1 MNSAV
6 LVSDRIRASHRGSLA
21 LAAAGAILLS
31 AKVVFV
37 KLLYQ
42 HGLDAVD
49 VITLRMLTAGPL
61 FLAVAVRTWRQTPR
75 LRAGDL
81 LHIAGL
87 GFMGYYASSMLD
99 LIGLQYVSA
108 GLERMILFLTPSFVL
123 LLGILFLRR
132 RVRPVQWLSLV
143 VAYAGIA
150 LIFQHELSV
159 IGHPN
164 MVWGATLIGIS
175 AVMYAVYLLLSEG
188 LMQRIGALRLVALAL
203 CVSTVLCLAQYPLL
217 RPVGRLLELPA
228 PVWWLA
234 LVNGTVCTAL
244 PIFMTMVAVR
254 NIGAGHATQAGMIGP
269 ASTLLLAAWL
279 LDEPITAIQLA
290 GTALV
295 TAGILMLSFLQPA
308 PRPDPLAQ

>member
-6 LVSDRIRASHRGSLA
+6 LVADRIRMSHRGSLA
-21 LAAAGAILLS
+21 LAAAGAVLLS

-61 FLAVAVRTWRQTPR
+61 FLAVAVWTWRQTPR

-81 LHIAGL
+81 LRVAGL

-108 GLERMILFLTPSFVL
+108 GLERLILFLTPSFVL

-203 CVSTVLCLAQYPLL
+203 CVSTLLCLTQYPLL

-234 LVNGTVCTAL
+234 LLNGTVCTAL

-254 NIGAGHATQAGMIGP
+254 NIGAGHATQAGMVGP

-295 TAGILMLSFLQPA
+295 TAGILMLSSAQAA
-308 PRPDPLAQ
+308 PRPEPLAP